1 MVLGRAAVL
10 LALHKAM
17 CDKIRNLLSPTLLI
31 YETAGNQ
38 NSIAICV
45 IFLFLQ
51 TVLDVLH
58 ILICGL
64 QNVLGK
70 TSVGQ

>member
-1 MVLGRAAVL
+1 
-10 LALHKAM
+10 M
-17 CDKIRNLLSPTLLI
+17 CDKIRNLLSPAHLI

-38 NSIAICV
+38 NFFAIWI

-70 TSVGQ
+70 TLVGQ